1 MHHASSCIIMHHASS
16 CIIMHRHASWYIVMY
31 HHVPPSSS
39 SSSPPP
45 YSSSHPA
52 SSASSPVETFM
63 AQPHL
68 GGGCKESCAQTTK
81 FRSACLGERS
91 TVNTFLYTYVRAL
104 PKIDGICSGCVQIYI
119 YIYVHI
125 IHAYTAYIYVIYGHY
140 IHYYTSYEK
149 SKSSCG
155 GSNRFRMHIDCCM
168 LLRCKNHHLIFLA
181 QEDNNNIFSS
191 DIPQ

>member
-63 AQPHL
+63 AQPPPRRGVQRIMCSNDKISERMPRWKKYSKYIFIYICTCTSKNWWHL
-68 GGGCKESCAQTTK
+68 LWMCT
-81 FRSACLGERS
+81 
-91 TVNTFLYTYVRAL
+91 N
-104 PKIDGICSGCVQIYI
+104 I